1 MNCMCR
7 QYCNRSSNMVINLS
21 QFMSS
26 AQNKDKYR
34 LYVSDYTLKL
44 SLQLFNLQ
52 TTYNFNVN
60 SLRQLFIIHIKFKL
74 CRKQC
79 TFFVS
84 KCFSFFF
91 HNLCSVEA
99 NWNVPLFSP
108 GVKQLL
114 WLTTGSAQWMRWCLE
129 LGSLRCTPG
138 RNPSLLW
145 SLRSEG
151 KNMKGYLLSVRIFK
165 DQRKHVKRKG
175 LSNQIC

>member
-1 MNCMCR
+1 
-7 QYCNRSSNMVINLS
+7 
-21 QFMSS
+21 MSS

-91 HNLCSVEA
+91 IIYAVLKPTEMFH
-99 NWNVPLFSP
+99 FSL
-108 GVKQLL
+108 Q
-114 WLTTGSAQWMRWCLE
+114 E
-129 LGSLRCTPG
+129 
-138 RNPSLLW
+138 
-145 SLRSEG
+145 
-151 KNMKGYLLSVRIFK
+151 
-165 DQRKHVKRKG
+165 
-175 LSNQIC
+175 